1 VYNPGHFVEDRLPVL
16 HELIRA
22 HPLATL
28 VTVTPEGLVANHI
41 PMEVGP
47 GDSAFG
53 TLRGHVSRANPLW
66 RTATGGAALAIF
78 QGPQGYV
85 SPAWYPAK
93 AEHGRVVPTWN
104 YAVVH
109 AHGSL
114 RAIDDPAWLRAFV
127 ERLTD
132 AHEERRPAPWHVSDA
147 PEEYIERQLQ
157 GIVGLE
163 MEIVRLEGKWK
174 MSQNRSAEDRA
185 GIVQGLRHAGDAA
198 GHALA
203 DVVAERM
210 GEPPTARGGAARA

>member
-1 VYNPGHFVEDRLPVL
+1 MYNPAHFVEDRLPVL

-28 VTVTPEGLVANHI
+28 VTITAEGLVANHI
-41 PMEVGP
+41 PMEIGP
-47 GDSAFG
+47 GEGAFG

-66 RTATGGAALAIF
+66 RTAQTGPALAIF

-85 SPAWYPAK
+85 TPAWYPAK
-93 AEHGRVVPTWN
+93 AEHGKVVPTWN

-109 AHGSL
+109 AHGPL
-114 RAIDDPAWLRAFV
+114 HVIDDPSWLRAFV

-132 AHEERRPAPWHVSDA
+132 AHEQGRREPWHVSDA
-147 PEEYIERQLQ
+147 PEDYIQRQVQ

-163 MEIVRLEGKWK
+163 LEIVRLEGKWK

-185 GIVQGLRHAGDAA
+185 GMLHGLRQTGDPASL
-198 GHALA
+198 ALA
-203 DVVAERM
+203 EAVAERM
-210 GEPPTARGGAARA
+210 ATPSEPA